1 MAQQPKQVRIDQ
13 LPPQQLAGLKQQLEE
28 ELQGLQ
34 QSAVTLQNVASEF
47 HQSGEAIQHLA
58 EQKVGAQHRSHSAA
72 LYLQSRS
79 NLHSKLQTCLCWL
92 DAGLRQPPEW
102 RRPIAGQPMLLP
114 LSQSLYVEGEL
125 ADADS
130 VLLDI
135 GTGYYLEVRKLAT
148 RMISI

>member
-1 MAQQPKQVRIDQ
+1 
-13 LPPQQLAGLKQQLEE
+13 
-28 ELQGLQ
+28 LQ

-58 EQKVGAQHRSHSAA
+58 EQKVGAHRCIRIALLPAGSPPAWQRTEASTVHQLDYSHM
-72 LYLQSRS
+72 
-79 NLHSKLQTCLCWL
+79 QTRRDCCAMSTRPCWS
-92 DAGLRQPPEW
+92 
-102 RRPIAGQPMLLP
+102 AGQPMLLP

-135 GTGYYLEVRKLAT
+135 GTGYYLEVRTAGAADIIHSPHLAGCN
-148 RMISI
+148 RRGALSYFRGR